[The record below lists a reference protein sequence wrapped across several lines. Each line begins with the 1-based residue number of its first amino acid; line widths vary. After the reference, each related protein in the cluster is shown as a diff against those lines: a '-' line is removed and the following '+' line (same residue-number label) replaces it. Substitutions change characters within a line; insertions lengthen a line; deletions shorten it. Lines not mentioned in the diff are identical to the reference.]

1 MQDNKNLILAIVL
14 CLIILFGW
22 GHVAEYMG
30 WAPKPDPAQMAQ
42 REEAARK
49 EAEKA
54 EARKAEAARTATLP
68 TFTPSAGRD
77 ITVASPLYE
86 AVLHT
91 GGGTLR
97 SFRLRKYQAGL
108 APDSPLVNLV
118 DERTAA
124 VAPLGLVINSQPSRA
139 WWTICA

>member
-22 GHVAEYMG
+22 GHVSEYMG

-77 ITVASPLYE
+77 ITVASP
-86 AVLHT
+86 
-91 GGGTLR
+91 
-97 SFRLRKYQAGL
+97 
-108 APDSPLVNLV
+108 P
-118 DERTAA
+118 
-124 VAPLGLVINSQPSRA
+124 
-139 WWTICA
+139 